1 MNRKKIF
8 NCSESEGK
16 KDLQDQLELTKS
28 ESEDLKLLFDDK
40 MNEVDQKNS
49 IIMEFRQE
57 IERLEADV
65 ADKTKV

>member
-1 MNRKKIF
+1 
-8 NCSESEGK
+8 
-16 KDLQDQLELTKS
+16 LQDQLELIKS
-28 ESEDLKLLFDDK
+28 ESEDLKLLIDEK